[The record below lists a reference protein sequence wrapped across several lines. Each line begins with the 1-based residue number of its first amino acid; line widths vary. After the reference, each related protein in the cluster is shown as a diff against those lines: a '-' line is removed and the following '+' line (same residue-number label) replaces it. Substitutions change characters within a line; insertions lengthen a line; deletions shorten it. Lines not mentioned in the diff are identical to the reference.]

1 MLTILL
7 LDCIITYDTPCYK
20 LIGGMFLVEQDT
32 LKNIRNKNLS
42 AILQVL
48 RNKGAC
54 SLAELTENTD
64 GGLTTVKKCVFQA
77 MDYEMVVEG
86 EIADSTGGRKAKQ
99 YLINEK
105 YQYFLFLIVDN
116 NDLIFKIQNFKFEYV
131 ENYAVHFDMNEFF
144 ETICKNI
151 NKIKNKYDIRTLCL
165 SMPCVVKDGVILDWY
180 YNPNMNGFDLK
191 TALENRYRFNTI
203 IQNDMKLTVIGES
216 TASRQNT
223 KNIVTMQF
231 GHNGIGVGEMANGH
245 LLEGNTGFAGE
256 VGFINDLRKNIMS
269 ISYPAKIVR
278 NAIIFLNPEVIVFY
292 KSDRQNQFKEIF
304 DKAVAGLPY
313 YAVPRFEIS
322 DDYNN
327 SIITGFIS
335 LINKY
340 GFYKKPEEEK

>member
-1 MLTILL
+1 MI
-7 LDCIITYDTPCYK
+7 
-20 LIGGMFLVEQDT
+20 LVEQDT

-42 AILQVL
+42 DILQVL
-48 RNKGAC
+48 RDKGVC
-54 SLAELTENTD
+54 SLSELTENTD

-77 MDYEMVVEG
+77 MDYGMIIEG
-86 EIADSTGGRKAKQ
+86 DIADSTGGRKAKQ
-99 YLINEK
+99 YLINEQ
-105 YQYFLFLIVDN
+105 YQYFLFLVIDN
-116 NDLIFKIQNFKFEYV
+116 NDLIFKINNFKFECV
-131 ENYAVHFDMNEFF
+131 ESYSAHFEMSEFF
-144 ETICKNI
+144 GTVCRNI
-151 NKIKNKYDIRTLCL
+151 DKIISKYDLGTICL
-165 SMPCVVKDGVILDWY
+165 SMPCVVKDGVLLDWY
-180 YNPNMNGFDLK
+180 YNPKLNGFDLK
-191 TALENRYRFNTI
+191 SALESKYKLNTI

-216 TASRQNT
+216 TEDRQNT

-245 LLEGNTGFAGE
+245 LLEGSAGFAGE

-278 NAIIFLNPEVIVFY
+278 NAIVFLNPEVIVFY

-322 DDYNN
+322 NDYDN
-327 SIITGFIS
+327 SIIAGLIF

-340 GFYKKPEEEK
+340 GYFKKAEEEK

>member
-1 MLTILL
+1 MI
-7 LDCIITYDTPCYK
+7 
-20 LIGGMFLVEQDT
+20 LVEQDT

-42 AILQVL
+42 DILQVL
-48 RNKGAC
+48 RDKGVC
-54 SLAELTENTD
+54 SLSELTENTD

-77 MDYEMVVEG
+77 MDYGMIIEG
-86 EIADSTGGRKAKQ
+86 DIADSTGGRKAKQ
-99 YLINEK
+99 YLINEQ
-105 YQYFLFLIVDN
+105 YQYFLFLVIDN
-116 NDLIFKIQNFKFEYV
+116 NDLIFKINNFKFECV
-131 ENYAVHFDMNEFF
+131 ESYSAHFEMSEFF
-144 ETICKNI
+144 GTVCRNI
-151 NKIKNKYDIRTLCL
+151 DKIISKYDLGTICL

-180 YNPNMNGFDLK
+180 YNPKLNGFDLK
-191 TALENRYRFNTI
+191 SALESKYKLNTI

-216 TASRQNT
+216 TEDRQNT

-245 LLEGNTGFAGE
+245 LLEGNAGFAGE
-256 VGFINDLRKNIMS
+256 VGFINDLRKNIMG

-278 NAIIFLNPEVIVFY
+278 NAIVFLNPEVIVFY
-292 KSDRQNQFKEIF
+292 KSERQNQFKEIF
-304 DKAVAGLPY
+304 EKAVTGLPH

-327 SIITGFIS
+327 SIIAGLVS

>member
-1 MLTILL
+1 MV
-7 LDCIITYDTPCYK
+7 
-20 LIGGMFLVEQDT
+20 LVGQNT

-42 AILQVL
+42 DILQVL
-48 RNKGAC
+48 RDKGAC
-54 SLAELTENTD
+54 SLAELTENID

-77 MDYEMVVEG
+77 MDYGMIIEG
-86 EIADSTGGRKAKQ
+86 DVADSTGGRKAKQ
-99 YLINEK
+99 YLVNEK

-116 NDLIFKIQNFKFEYV
+116 NDLIFKIYNFKLECTEKYSVYF
-131 ENYAVHFDMNEFF
+131 NMNEFF
-144 ETICKNI
+144 EVICENVS
-151 NKIKNKYDIRTLCL
+151 KIKKEYDIGTLCL

-191 TALENRYRFNTI
+191 EALESKYHLNTI

-216 TASRQNT
+216 TESKQNT
-223 KNIVTMQF
+223 KNIVTVQF

-245 LLEGNTGFAGE
+245 LLEGNAGFAGE
-256 VGFINDLRKNIMS
+256 VGFINDLRKNIMG

-278 NAIIFLNPEVIVFY
+278 NAIVFLNPEVIVFY

-304 DKAVAGLPY
+304 DKAVLGLPY

-322 DDYNN
+322 DSYND
-327 SIITGFIS
+327 SIIAGLIS

-340 GFYKKPEEEK
+340 GFFKKSDEND

>member
-1 MLTILL
+1 M
-7 LDCIITYDTPCYK
+7 
-20 LIGGMFLVEQDT
+20 VEQDT

-42 AILQVL
+42 DILQVL
-48 RNKGAC
+48 RDKGAC

-77 MDYEMVVEG
+77 MDYGMILEG
-86 EIADSTGGRKAKQ
+86 DIADSTGGRKAKQ

-105 YQYFLFLIVDN
+105 YQYFLFLIIDN
-116 NDLIFKIQNFKFEYV
+116 NDLIFIVKNFKFECVKKYS
-131 ENYAVHFDMNEFF
+131 VHFNMNEFF
-144 ETICKNI
+144 EIICRNIDEILKKYNLGTI
-151 NKIKNKYDIRTLCL
+151 CL

-180 YNPNMNGFDLK
+180 YNPNMNSFDLK
-191 TALENRYRFNTI
+191 AALESKYHLNTI

-216 TASRQNT
+216 TENRQNT

-245 LLEGNTGFAGE
+245 LLEGDAGFAGE
-256 VGFINDLRKNIMS
+256 VGFINDLRKNIMGV
-269 ISYPAKIVR
+269 SYPAKIVR
-278 NAIIFLNPEVIVFY
+278 NAIVFLNPEVIVFY

-322 DDYNN
+322 DDYDN
-327 SIITGFIS
+327 SIITGLIS

-340 GFYKKPEEEK
+340 GFFKKAEEEK

>member
-1 MLTILL
+1 M
-7 LDCIITYDTPCYK
+7 
-20 LIGGMFLVEQDT
+20 VEQDT

-42 AILQVL
+42 DILQVL
-48 RNKGAC
+48 RDKGAC

-77 MDYEMVVEG
+77 MDYGMILEG
-86 EIADSTGGRKAKQ
+86 DIADSTGGRKAKQ

-105 YQYFLFLIVDN
+105 YQYFLFLIIDN
-116 NDLIFKIQNFKFEYV
+116 NDLIFIVKNFKFECVKKYS
-131 ENYAVHFDMNEFF
+131 VHFNMNEFF
-144 ETICKNI
+144 ETICRNI
-151 NKIKNKYDIRTLCL
+151 DEILKKYNLGTICL

-180 YNPNMNGFDLK
+180 YNPNMNSFDLK
-191 TALENRYRFNTI
+191 AALESKYHLNTI

-216 TASRQNT
+216 TENRQNT

-245 LLEGNTGFAGE
+245 LLEGDAGFAGE
-256 VGFINDLRKNIMS
+256 VGFINDLRKNIMGV
-269 ISYPAKIVR
+269 SYPAKIVR
-278 NAIIFLNPEVIVFY
+278 NAIVFLNPEVIVFY

-322 DDYNN
+322 DDYDN
-327 SIITGFIS
+327 SIITGLIS

-340 GFYKKPEEEK
+340 GFFKKAEEEK

>member
-1 MLTILL
+1 MV
-7 LDCIITYDTPCYK
+7 
-20 LIGGMFLVEQDT
+20 LVGQNT

-42 AILQVL
+42 DILQVL
-48 RNKGAC
+48 RDKGAC
-54 SLAELTENTD
+54 SLAELTENID

-77 MDYEMVVEG
+77 MDYGMIIEG
-86 EIADSTGGRKAKQ
+86 DVADSTGGRKAKQ
-99 YLINEK
+99 YLVNEK

-116 NDLIFKIQNFKFEYV
+116 NDLIFRIYNFKFECTEKYSV
-131 ENYAVHFDMNEFF
+131 YFNMNEFF
-144 ETICKNI
+144 EVICENVS
-151 NKIKNKYDIRTLCL
+151 KIKKEYDIGTLCL

-191 TALENRYRFNTI
+191 EALESKYHLNTI

-216 TASRQNT
+216 TESKQNT
-223 KNIVTMQF
+223 KNIVTVQF

-245 LLEGNTGFAGE
+245 LLEGNAGFAGE
-256 VGFINDLRKNIMS
+256 VGFINDLRKNIMG

-278 NAIIFLNPEVIVFY
+278 NAIVFLNPEVIVFY

-304 DKAVAGLPY
+304 DKAVLGLPY

-322 DDYNN
+322 DSYND
-327 SIITGFIS
+327 SIIAGLIS

-340 GFYKKPEEEK
+340 GFFKKSDEND

>member
-1 MLTILL
+1 M
-7 LDCIITYDTPCYK
+7 
-20 LIGGMFLVEQDT
+20 VEQDT

-42 AILQVL
+42 DILQVL
-48 RNKGAC
+48 RDKGAC

-77 MDYEMVVEG
+77 MDLGMIIEG

-99 YLINEK
+99 YLINET
-105 YQYFLFLIVDN
+105 YQYVLFLIIDN
-116 NDLIFKIQNFKFEYV
+116 NDLIFKIQNFRFECIESFSV
-131 ENYAVHFDMNEFF
+131 RFAMNEFF
-144 ETICKNI
+144 EVICKNI
-151 NKIKNKYDIRTLCL
+151 DKTVRKYDLGTLCL
-165 SMPCVVKDGVILDWY
+165 SMPCVIKDGVILDWY
-180 YNPNMNGFDLK
+180 YNPNLNGFDLK
-191 TALENRYRFNTI
+191 AALESRYKLNTI

-216 TASRQNT
+216 MENRQNT

-245 LLEGNTGFAGE
+245 LLEGNAGFAGE
-256 VGFINDLRKNIMS
+256 VGFINDLRKNIMG

-278 NAIIFLNPEVIVFY
+278 NAIVFLNPEVIVFY

-304 DKAVAGLPY
+304 NKAVAGLPD

-322 DDYNN
+322 ADYFD
-327 SIITGFIS
+327 SIAAGFAS

-340 GFYKKPEEEK
+340 GFFKKAEEEK

>member
-1 MLTILL
+1 M
-7 LDCIITYDTPCYK
+7 
-20 LIGGMFLVEQDT
+20 VEQDT

-42 AILQVL
+42 DILQVL
-48 RNKGAC
+48 RDKGVC
-54 SLAELTENTD
+54 SLSELTENTD

-77 MDYEMVVEG
+77 MDYGMIIEG
-86 EIADSTGGRKAKQ
+86 DIADSTGGRKAKQ
-99 YLINEK
+99 YLINEQ
-105 YQYFLFLIVDN
+105 YQYFLFLVIDN
-116 NDLIFKIQNFKFEYV
+116 NDLIFKINNFKFECV
-131 ENYAVHFDMNEFF
+131 ESYSAHFEMSEFF
-144 ETICKNI
+144 GTVCRNI
-151 NKIKNKYDIRTLCL
+151 DKIISKYDLGTICL
-165 SMPCVVKDGVILDWY
+165 SMPCVVKDGVLLDWY
-180 YNPNMNGFDLK
+180 YNPKLNGFDLK
-191 TALENRYRFNTI
+191 SALESKYKLNTI

-216 TASRQNT
+216 TEDRQNT

-245 LLEGNTGFAGE
+245 LLEGSAGFAGE

-278 NAIIFLNPEVIVFY
+278 NAIVFLNPEVIVFY

-322 DDYNN
+322 NDYDN
-327 SIITGFIS
+327 SIIAGLIF

-340 GFYKKPEEEK
+340 GYFKKAEEEK